1 MTPPDPFRKPGQP
14 DAAAGRSALAEYERL
29 RQLLP
34 RDDRWLDR
42 RIIEAL
48 PILAG
53 DLVAAAAAANACLV
67 LFVLAGW
74 TGPLAVVLATILAAI
89 GAAGGVR
96 ALRALP
102 PAEVRAW
109 RAQGRAERNTA
120 AVLDR
125 LRAAGYHTLH
135 DRELPGA
142 GQLDHVVV
150 GPTGLFIIETRV
162 LPAGIRVHNGVL
174 SHRGVTLHELAR
186 ELWAQTLQILDT
198 IGAELGRSDLRAW
211 TVLAIHGS
219 RLPAGV
225 HAADNVALVEHATL
239 VDYITSRPYVLAPLA
254 VAAIAGA
261 TDAALPPAITR

>member
-1 MTPPDPFRKPGQP
+1 M
-14 DAAAGRSALAEYERL
+14 AEYERL

-34 RDDRWLDR
+34 RNDRWWDR
-42 RIIEAL
+42 RIVEDL
-48 PILAG
+48 PVQAG
-53 DLVAAAAAANACLV
+53 DLVTAAAAANACLV

-74 TGPLAVVLATILAAI
+74 TGSPAILATILAAI

-96 ALRALP
+96 AQRARP

-109 RAQGRAERNTA
+109 RAQGRAERDSA

-125 LRAAGYHTLH
+125 LRVAGYHTLH

-142 GQLDHVVV
+142 GQHDHGVV

-239 VDYITSRPYVLAPLA
+239 VDYITNRPYVLAPLA
-254 VAAIAGA
+254 VAALAGA